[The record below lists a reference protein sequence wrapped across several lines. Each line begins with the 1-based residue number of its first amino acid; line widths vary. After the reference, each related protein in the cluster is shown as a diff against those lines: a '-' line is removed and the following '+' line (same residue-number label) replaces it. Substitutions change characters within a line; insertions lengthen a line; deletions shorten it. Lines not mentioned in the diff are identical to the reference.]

1 MDLKNLAALV
11 VAAAGLI
18 TSVGAFM
25 HKPPEVAARAGYLE
39 LTTAILDVQ
48 AGTKANHDDLVALHA
63 YLDGYVKSHESIVTP
78 IPSVATFDSGF
89 TVPSGPVAVYP
100 TYTAKPGESPGV
112 VTHVLSSAPSAA
124 MPPPP
129 PAAPPV
135 SHTPKAFDSLL

>member
-78 IPSVATFDSGF
+78 IPS
-89 TVPSGPVAVYP
+89 GPVAVYP